1 MEQCGLIENIM
12 HRSRSSSDFRLQQG
26 KEAAEQGSTS
36 KKMYKNS
43 RRLENRKVLLQN
55 KTVTKRRTM
64 RVAEGM
70 LVHMPY
76 T

>member
-1 MEQCGLIENIM
+1 MKQCGFTENIM
-12 HRSRSSSDFRLQQG
+12 RQSRSSSDFGLQQG
-26 KEAAEQGSTS
+26 KEAAEQGDTP
-36 KKMYKNS
+36 KVMYKNS
-43 RRLENRKVLLQN
+43 RRLENKEVLLQN
-55 KTVTKRRTM
+55 KTVTKRLTM